1 MSEIYFWSCILTL
14 SFVTFFTRSFFLTVG
29 AKLKLS
35 PSFRNLIQ
43 YAPTGALIAIVIP
56 ELLFEKDALTKS
68 YQFAMQPVQIY
79 SSIST
84 IVIFYFSKSMVLSLT
99 TGMVVLTLLSKY
111 WQ

>member
-1 MSEIYFWSCILTL
+1 MSEIYFWSCIATL
-14 SFVTFFTRSFFLTVG
+14 SFATFFTRSFFLTIG

-35 PSFRNLIQ
+35 PSVRNLIQ

-56 ELLFEKDALTKS
+56 ELLFEKDAITKT
-68 YQFAMQPVQIY
+68 YQFAMHPAQIV

-84 IVIFYFSKSMVLSLT
+84 IVVFYFSKSMVPSLIL
-99 TGMVVLTLLSKY
+99 GMLVLTLLSKY